1 MIGNVDRNSPRAG
14 SNAGARGNRKSVL
27 DRVGGAAGRNGDM
40 ASPLRERNTALR
52 NDRRQVERPLGNL
65 GKRGSD
71 RNENQAKRQ
80 RLHSAVAK
88 PVSDDENNDDGGRTI
103 QQKRR
108 AVAPY
113 TAKEGVARSR
123 RMFGALMGH
132 LGKAKQQIEKDTD
145 LFKRQGSK
153 QQEAEQKEKMQ
164 SKALEV
170 QAKRN
175 ASIGKYERL
184 IAATEVDMQEQVA
197 RLKLAHLQQTRK
209 SASLARFIQTVA
221 SPPLYY
227 LPAKHT
233 KETEDLVAASKEAHE
248 EKLQASTR
256 DHQSQLRS
264 LEAEFTTK
272 IENYREL
279 LEEAK
284 KGEEEKL
291 KKDEEEEKQQ
301 GELEQDKQSDDHR
314 EDASMS
320 ADESKQQNAT
330 TAEKEND
337 VQPSSSA
344 GEEEEP
350 SKQEEQEQD
359 KEHKED
365 KKEDKE
371 DESMDDTEEPVS
383 REEDPSADSIEKP
396 EQEEEV
402 QQPEDAADA
411 SPEQDDEPKPV
422 AASSPVA
429 IKPTINVSKLRV
441 PELREQLKQRG
452 LDTKG
457 LKSELVHRLEDALI
471 AEEE

>member
-1 MIGNVDRNSPRAG
+1 MTDVDESYVHGTVDRNSPRGGPSAN
-14 SNAGARGNRKSVL
+14 SGARSSRKSVL
-27 DRVGGAAGRNGDM
+27 DRIGGTGRNGDV
-40 ASPLRERNTALR
+40 ASPLRERNAMR
-52 NDRRQVERPLGNL
+52 NDRRQAGRPGNL

-71 RNENQAKRQ
+71 RNENEAKRQ

-88 PVSDDENNDDGGRTI
+88 PVSDGENADGGTTI
-103 QQKRR
+103 QQKKR

-164 SKALEV
+164 SKALEA

-184 IAATEVDMQEQVA
+184 IAATEVDKQEQVT
-197 RLKLAHLQQTRK
+197 RLKLTHLQQTRK

-264 LEAEFTTK
+264 LEAEFKTK

-284 KGEEEKL
+284 KGDDTET
-291 KKDEEEEKQQ
+291 KKDEVKHKQN
-301 GELEQDKQSDDHR
+301 DP
-314 EDASMS
+314 EDASMD
-320 ADESKQQNAT
+320 AEESKQQDLNAV
-330 TAEKEND
+330 EKEND
-337 VQPSSSA
+337 VQPSSPA
-344 GEEEEP
+344 DEEEP
-350 SKQEEQEQD
+350 TKQEEEIVT
-359 KEHKED
+359 
-365 KKEDKE
+365 EDKE
-371 DESMDDTEEPVS
+371 DESMHKTELAAS
-383 REEDPSADSIEKP
+383 SEESTTKEKP
-396 EQEEEV
+396 QQEEEETKQQSEQQQQFPASPV
-402 QQPEDAADA
+402 QQET
-411 SPEQDDEPKPV
+411 KPV
-422 AASSPVA
+422 VAA
-429 IKPTINVSKLRV
+429 KPTLNVSKLRV
-441 PELREQLKQRG
+441 PEIREQLKQRG

-457 LKSELVHRLEDALI
+457 LKGELVKRLEDAL
-471 AEEE
+471 AVEA